1 MLKIIPPISNN
12 IPNRDLAAEQREQ
25 TGGLTGNFENF
36 SESWTSVQVSQR
48 LVANARHISVLP
60 VSKRV
65 DVAMKTGSRHD
76 VPRFQ
81 RRCCAGEEARKLAW
95 KGISLSLS
103 LLLSL
108 RPSEGMEI
116 DNIPLFEPVSPR
128 PYGVFFYLVT

>member
-81 RRCCAGEEARKLAW
+81 RHCCAGRKRGSLRG
-95 KGISLSLS
+95 KGFHRLS